1 MRRSRASRALHV
13 RKHRP
18 PPLVTFTCML
28 EPAGDRSVVLRP
40 SPDSCWPRFPVKRG
54 VERGQSAGNRRDA
67 ALPSSPNLYVC
78 WLYVGVDVEHRSR
91 SGRTRRSHLHRAS
104 GRAMHVKHLA
114 RTSFR
119 PGLTLRSAHAGAQGP
134 PSWSPPA
141 LSHRDK
147 SALFPVKPLPKAREA
162 AARITSDVSEPD
174 GQLRRST
181 RNPPSRADRQA
192 PGKRCRRPRAG
203 SCGKGASTWQGI
215 APDYLDLWQPS
226 QQTTMI
232 PRVNEAL
239 STDSETHRN
248 SGTVTQK
255 SRVRVQEQFDPSTC
269 DSCGPRPAVHS
280 VQNVVDNHVKT
291 AVRNVRASRRRGK
304 VGSDTHGEGEHIG
317 GIYAGQSD
325 SVCEGCGQS
334 ALNAIHNRLWIEVWK
349 EEENTVDN
357 AVDETVH
364 RESLHV
370 RRVGS
375 SEVDR
380 REIIRLRD
388 RTPSPRRAWAVPRC
402 GDG

>member
-1 MRRSRASRALHV
+1 
-13 RKHRP
+13 
-18 PPLVTFTCML
+18 
-28 EPAGDRSVVLRP
+28 
-40 SPDSCWPRFPVKRG
+40 
-54 VERGQSAGNRRDA
+54 
-67 ALPSSPNLYVC
+67 
-78 WLYVGVDVEHRSR
+78 
-91 SGRTRRSHLHRAS
+91 
-104 GRAMHVKHLA
+104 
-114 RTSFR
+114 
-119 PGLTLRSAHAGAQGP
+119 
-134 PSWSPPA
+134 
-141 LSHRDK
+141 
-147 SALFPVKPLPKAREA
+147 
-162 AARITSDVSEPD
+162 
-174 GQLRRST
+174 
-181 RNPPSRADRQA
+181 
-192 PGKRCRRPRAG
+192 
-203 SCGKGASTWQGI
+203 
-215 APDYLDLWQPS
+215 
-226 QQTTMI
+226 MI

-255 SRVRVQEQFDPSTC
+255 SRVRLQEQFDPSTC

-317 GIYAGQSD
+317 GIYAGQGD
-325 SVCEGCGQS
+325 SVRKGCGQS
-334 ALNAIHNRLWIEVWK
+334 ALNAIHNRLWIEVWN

-388 RTPSPRRAWAVPRC
+388 RTRSPRRAWAVPRC